1 MFKTIKITEVYGIP
15 VFFHWTL
22 YVVGPLYLL
31 SSFPTNVLP
40 AAFAVAILGIL
51 SIVLHEIG
59 HCILALKH
67 DCPVQSIT
75 MYPIGGVARLT
86 KTPDEPR
93 HEYQVAIAGPLV
105 TLALAIIFG
114 ALAYCSALLH
124 IKFLFI
130 VTAYLTGLNIIWFLF
145 NLIPAFP
152 MDGGRLLRAWLTPR
166 KGLLEATRIA
176 STIGKYL
183 ALLGGIYALIN
194 GLMMS
199 VIIAV
204 FIYYAAT
211 AEYRGMLVRQQM
223 QGFGGLFEEEVGN
236 PNAGIEPDIEVGPA
250 PYESKAKPA
259 ALKSMFITDTW
270 TAVRTLGRAVR
281 AAEFSSRA
289 PNF

>member
-22 YVVGPLYLL
+22 YVVGPLYLI
-31 SSFPTNVLP
+31 SSFPAKVWP
-40 AAFAVAILGIL
+40 AAFAVGILGIF

-67 DCPVQSIT
+67 GCPVQNIT

-114 ALAYCSALLH
+114 LLAYCSVLLH
-124 IKFLFI
+124 IRFLFI
-130 VTAYLTGLNIIWFLF
+130 VSAYLTALNIIWFVF

-183 ALLGGIYALIN
+183 AILGGIYALLN
-194 GLMMS
+194 GLFMS

-204 FIYYAAT
+204 FIYHAAT

-223 QGFGGLFEEEVGN
+223 QGFGGLFDEETAN
-236 PNAGIEPDIEVGPA
+236 PNAGLEPDIEVGPA
-250 PYESKAKPA
+250 PYETKAKPA
-259 ALKSMFITDTW
+259 ALNSMFITDTW
-270 TAVRTLGRAVR
+270 TAIQTLGKAVR
-281 AAEFSSRA
+281 SAEFTNRA